1 MQDIQIEVSYEKTLT
16 RTVEITTNG
25 GNVSVNDKAESDQA
39 SVEIAP
45 ESRSIKLKPQD
56 GYAIESIKADETE
69 ITLKDSDFQ
78 NYAYTYI
85 ADKDEI
91 TEDAEPLQLTVTVK
105 KVELVGKEG
114 TPEVQWIKDTTELD
128 DDFIN
133 LLKNADHGSV
143 CRRSGS

>member
-1 MQDIQIEVSYEKTLT
+1 MRAINRRFTVSYEKTLT

-69 ITLKDSDFQ
+69 ITG
-78 NYAYTYI
+78 
-85 ADKDEI
+85 
-91 TEDAEPLQLTVTVK
+91 QLSQEM
-105 KVELVGKEG
+105 KV
-114 TPEVQWIKDTTELD
+114 IR
-128 DDFIN
+128 I
-133 LLKNADHGSV
+133 
-143 CRRSGS
+143 